1 MCKHPLC
8 GLARKWSRT
17 GRESRKELLPI
28 FICDKITIHRDIITI
43 NSGVMIMEAGREI
56 PVEQAFKK
64 ITELRYMN
72 RKGRGR

>member
-1 MCKHPLC
+1 MMKETLNVNQADTQQD
-8 GLARKWSRT
+8 GEALLRML
-17 GRESRKELLPI
+17 GRGI
-28 FICDKITIHRDIITI
+28 DD
-43 NSGVMIMEAGREI
+43 MEAGREI